1 MENRHLSEEQKRT
14 IEESVRNILAAL
26 GDDPDREGL
35 VDTPERVAR
44 MYDEVFEGMRYTNEE
59 IARMFDRCFEEPS
72 SGEMVLVKNM
82 DAFSYC
88 EHHLALMYN
97 MKISVAYLPKTKV
110 IGLSKVARIADM
122 VCKRLQLQERI
133 TSDIAQIMQLVL
145 GTEDVLVH
153 IEGEHSCMM
162 GHLRRMRRCA
172 QKYSASYKRIKQ
184 LICITDRRKWYIG
197 GAPVCA
203 GKTES
208 HGKRKSPQQRQSSR
222 KPPQF
227 TQFTSQLIA
236 QKLS

>member
-88 EHHLALMYN
+88 
-97 MKISVAYLPKTKV
+97 
-110 IGLSKVARIADM
+110 LSKVARIADM

-153 IEGEHSCMM
+153 IEGEHSCMTAR
-162 GHLRRMRRCA
+162 G
-172 QKYSASYKRIKQ
+172 I
-184 LICITDRRKWYIG
+184 
-197 GAPVCA
+197 
-203 GKTES
+203 
-208 HGKRKSPQQRQSSR
+208 R
-222 KPPQF
+222 KPGTVTTTTVSCGAF
-227 TQFTSQLIA
+227 KTDAALRTEVFSQL
-236 QKLS
+236 